1 MKGTGI
7 LQATLSACSRK
18 RGERARMLATMRKK
32 LGILKQVGTPIHGM
46 LVLVLFLL
54 ALFVLLWAIVIVVR
68 FLLG

>member
-1 MKGTGI
+1 
-7 LQATLSACSRK
+7 
-18 RGERARMLATMRKK
+18 MLATMRKK